1 MYQSRTSSQPF
12 TPHHYNYHDYMA
24 AWFMTFY
31 IRYFDHSCFFHFH
44 NNIRKDFPMW
54 FQEWFDIFSHVPKIL
69 LEPVHDGFILF
80 ASYVPQET
88 GFNSNEVFKIFTT
101 FSIP

>member
-1 MYQSRTSSQPF
+1 
-12 TPHHYNYHDYMA
+12 
-24 AWFMTFY
+24 
-31 IRYFDHSCFFHFH
+31 
-44 NNIRKDFPMW
+44 MW

-88 GFNSNEVFKIFTT
+88 VFNSNEVFKIFTT